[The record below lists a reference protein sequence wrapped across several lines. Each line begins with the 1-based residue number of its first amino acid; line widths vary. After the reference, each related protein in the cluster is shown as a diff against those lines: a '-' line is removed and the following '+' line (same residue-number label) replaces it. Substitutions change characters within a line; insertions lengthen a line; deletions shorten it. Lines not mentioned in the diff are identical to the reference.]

1 MKLIME
7 NIIITFQEPWF
18 KSLEDYK
25 KILELEYNSNTSA
38 GHPIKDD
45 DIQPEDEH
53 PNKTMLKRAFCE
65 CQAIHLQSYQGL

>member
-25 KILELEYNSNTSA
+25 KNSR
-38 GHPIKDD
+38 IR
-45 DIQPEDEH
+45 I
-53 PNKTMLKRAFCE
+53 
-65 CQAIHLQSYQGL
+65 

>member
-1 MKLIME
+1 ME

-38 GHPIKDD
+38 HYPDKGN
-45 DIQPEDEH
+45 DIVRTCTKMKCK
-53 PNKTMLKRAFCE
+53 N
-65 CQAIHLQSYQGL
+65 

>member
-45 DIQPEDEH
+45 DIVRYSEETQRVKDKEP
-53 PNKTMLKRAFCE
+53 
-65 CQAIHLQSYQGL
+65 